1 MPCLCFTPNV
11 IYGVHVLQ
19 VDPVDKTSAEQLPVC
34 ISPVKPVS
42 LLYSRADNDSVLS
55 LSERSVDAHF
65 RARSAKRMFSVES
78 QQDFPS
84 LSSSGATSSRPN
96 HRFRNKQGNVQ
107 EVNARHLSKDLHP
120 LGAFEDVEADPKS
133 LDELA
138 ETVLNDFAQR
148 DSDALTCVAASDSAR
163 AFQGAG
169 DSTGNSTSCSDANS
183 SLKSLA
189 LVSVSKSETDLKHA
203 RPKQS
208 TDIQKTSSNSVLRL
222 KESDPVSSVAN
233 SSATGSFSD
242 NIGLKGADMTVA
254 MSVSGDGK
262 NDQDGV
268 SEKEVSEDL
277 NTSGSKGEIPETGE
291 AADSKSKATTKN
303 KSRTNWKLD
312 GPLVVHV
319 DNVPKNRGGELKT
332 HIEALGKIMDSEKK
346 SKKGGTAWRFR

>member
-1 MPCLCFTPNV
+1 MLCLCFAPNV
-11 IYGVHVLQ
+11 IYSVHVLQ
-19 VDPVDKTSAEQLPVC
+19 VVPADKTAEQLPVC

-42 LLYSRADNDSVLS
+42 LLYSRMDNDSVLS

-65 RARSAKRMFSVES
+65 HARSAKRMFSVES

-107 EVNARHLSKDLHP
+107 EVNARHHSKDLHP
-120 LGAFEDVEADPKS
+120 LGAFEDAEADPKS

-148 DSDALTCVAASDSAR
+148 NSNALTPVAASDSAR

-169 DSTGNSTSCSDANS
+169 DSTGNSTSCSDVNS
-183 SLKSLA
+183 SLESLA
-189 LVSVSKSETDLKHA
+189 LVSVSKSETDSKHA

-208 TDIQKTSSNSVLRL
+208 IDTQKTSSNSVLRL
-222 KESDPVSSVAN
+222 RESDPVSSVAN

-242 NIGLKGADMTVA
+242 NIGLKGADVTIA

-268 SEKEVSEDL
+268 SEKEASEDL
-277 NTSGSKGEIPETGE
+277 NTSGSKGEIPQIGE